1 MKPHVHARRFLAIAA
16 CLLLALGFLSGC
28 KAVAEKVPAKV
39 ERPVPV
45 NVAPAVVDSVP
56 EEIMAVGNVEPMA
69 SVEVRSQVGGMIV
82 EQKVRDGQDVNR
94 GDLLFRIDSRPFEL
108 AVKEAQAKLD
118 RDRALLVKANS
129 DLNRYSELKKK
140 DMVPQE
146 QYDETFSQAKSLDG
160 TIALNEAALEKAKLD
175 LEYAAIR
182 ASISGRVGAVLLDQG
197 NVIKA
202 NDAILCLI
210 NQIEPIFVS
219 FSVPERYL
227 TRIMALQGEGSMA
240 VAIQTT
246 DDEEPVIGLLASM
259 DNAVDTQTGTIRLR
273 AEYANAD
280 RRLWPGQFVRVSL
293 RLRTLENVVLAPTRA
308 VMDGLNGPYVY
319 VATPEGIAE
328 NRNVEVGPTIQGR
341 TVIRKGVTP
350 GELLVVDG
358 QVRLAPGL
366 KVEVKNAGG
375 DASAPAPEAGT
386 AGGRS

>member
-1 MKPHVHARRFLAIAA
+1 VKPHVHARRFLAIAA